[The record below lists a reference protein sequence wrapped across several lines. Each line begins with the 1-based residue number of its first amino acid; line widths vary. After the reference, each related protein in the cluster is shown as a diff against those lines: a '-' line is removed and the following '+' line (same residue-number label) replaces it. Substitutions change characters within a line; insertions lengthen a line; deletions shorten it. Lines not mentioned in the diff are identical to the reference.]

1 MNQSVCPICSSPKK
15 ESNKFCSY
23 SCRNKSR
30 VWNDES
36 RQRLSESV
44 KKSIQND
51 YYEKIYTCSTCGNT
65 ETRNVHKNKK
75 ERKFYCSS
83 KCAHSRIRNESVKD
97 KISNSVKSYYDKVG
111 RFEGLVIKCE
121 GCQVDFFTKKRTQ
134 RFCSRSCASK
144 FNMSLDSRKERS
156 RLRMMKTLES
166 LSQKRR
172 SKNEIMF
179 FELCIS
185 EFSNVK
191 HNESIFDGWD
201 ADVILMDEKVAVL
214 WNGKWHYEKIT
225 ERHSVSQVQNR
236 DRLKMK
242 AMTKIGWTPYV
253 IKDMGRHNRTFV
265 KTEFEKFKQ
274 WLKNH
279 LEMSK

>member
-1 MNQSVCPICSSPKK
+1 MTQSLCPICSSPKK

-23 SCRNKSR
+23 ACRNKAR
-30 VWNDES
+30 VWDGES
-36 RQRLSESV
+36 RRRLSESV
-44 KKSIQND
+44 RKSIQSD
-51 YYEKIYTCSTCGNT
+51 YLEIEHTCLACGT
-65 ETRNVHKNKK
+65 VETRIVHKNKK
-75 ERKFYCSS
+75 QHKFYCSS
-83 KCAHSRIRNESVKD
+83 KCSHARSRDESVRE
-97 KISNSVKSYYDKVG
+97 KISNSVKSYYDRIG
-111 RFEGLVIKCE
+111 RFEGLVVKCE

-144 FNMSLDSRKERS
+144 FNMAPDSRKEQA

-179 FELCIS
+179 FDLCVS

-214 WNGKWHYEKIT
+214 CNGKWHYEKIT
-225 ERHSVSQVQNR
+225 ERHSVPQVQNR

-242 AMTKIGWTPYV
+242 AIAKIGWTPYV

-265 KTEFEKFKQ
+265 NAEFEKFKQ